1 MKRRRVEAE
10 RGLPERLA
18 ASWPWGPDP
27 IRSVMFF
34 PLLPPLLFA
43 GALGA
48 MGWSW
53 WQRTLAGM
61 GGLALV
67 ALVVLTIIGAW
78 RLRDRRGP

>member
-1 MKRRRVEAE
+1 
-10 RGLPERLA
+10 
-18 ASWPWGPDP
+18 
-27 IRSVMFF
+27 MFF
-34 PLLPPLLFA
+34 LLLPPLLFA

-78 RLRDRRGP
+78 RLGRRRESRPRRVDGGP